1 MTVDSGV
8 IDAAGLRHG
17 AAPIEL
23 VAGKLYLLGASVALD
38 GRISWVPAEVRGWQ
52 PINTYVLLEG
62 TSVLVVDPGVYAHRT
77 IIREQLA
84 LLVEPGR
91 KLSIFLT
98 RPEPDV
104 TGNIGELASCYPV
117 ERLYAGGGPN
127 PFDAFESTMLM
138 DPASRGNRIQMER
151 MLPGFQMPLGLGGE
165 RGVEMLR
172 PTIRLLSTFWG
183 HDAATGTL
191 FTSDSFGHT
200 VQASADDE
208 RVLRHG
214 APSQSDTASVKAHLL
229 AKFGWLAHA
238 KTRSILNNLDEM
250 RGSRVIERIAPSHG
264 LVIEG
269 PEMVKRHLDA
279 VRTVLE
285 ELAA

>member
-1 MTVDSGV
+1 MSTSPS
-8 IDAAGLRHG
+8 
-17 AAPIEL
+17 PIEL
-23 VAGKLYLLGASVALD
+23 VAGRLWLLGASVVLD
-38 GRISWVPAEVRGWQ
+38 GRISWVPADVRGWQ
-52 PINTYVLLEG
+52 PLNTYVLIEG
-62 TSVLVVDPGVYAHRT
+62 DSVLVVDPGVYALRT
-77 IIREQLA
+77 TVREQLA
-84 LLVEPGR
+84 QLVEPGR

-104 TGNIGELASCYPV
+104 TGNIGEIASCYPV

-127 PFDAFESTMLM
+127 PFDAFESATLM

-151 MLPGFQMPLGLGGE
+151 MLPGFQMPLGE
-165 RGVEMLR
+165 ARGVEMLR

-200 VQASADDE
+200 VQARADDD
-208 RVLRHG
+208 RVLRDG
-214 APSQSDTASVKAHLL
+214 APPQSELASVKAHLL

-238 KTRSILNNLDEM
+238 RTRSIIDNLAEM
-250 RGSRVIERIAPSHG
+250 RGRRNIERIAPSHG

-269 PEMVKRHLDA
+269 REMVERHLNA
-279 VRTVLE
+279 LNAVLE

>member
-1 MTVDSGV
+1 MTALARTTN
-8 IDAAGLRHG
+8 AAAVQQVTH
-17 AAPIEL
+17 PIAL
-23 VAGKLYLLGASVALD
+23 VADKLYLLGSSVPLD
-38 GRISWVPAEVRGWQ
+38 GRISWVPPQARGWQ
-52 PINTYVLLEG
+52 PLNTYVLLEG
-62 TSVLVVDPGVYAHRT
+62 ASVLIVDPGVYAHRT

-91 KLSIFLT
+91 KISIFVT

-117 ERLYAGGGPN
+117 EKLYAGGGPN

-151 MLPGFQMPLGLGGE
+151 MLPGFKMPLGDG

-183 HDAATGTL
+183 YDAATGTL

-200 VQASADDE
+200 VQSAPDAP
-208 RVLRHG
+208 RVLRSG
-214 APSQSDTASVKAHLL
+214 ADSQTDPATVKSHLL

-238 KTRSILNNLDEM
+238 KTRSILNNFDEM
-250 RGSRVIERIAPSHG
+250 RGKRVIERIAPCHG

-269 PEMVKRHLDA
+269 PDMVKLHLDA
-279 VRTVLE
+279 VRAVLE
-285 ELAA
+285 ELAS

>member
-1 MTVDSGV
+1 MNMNPNITHITTVTP
-8 IDAAGLRHG
+8 
-17 AAPIEL
+17 APVEL
-23 VAGKLYLLGASVALD
+23 VAGKLYLLGDSIALD
-38 GRISWVPAEVRGWQ
+38 GRISWVPAETRGWQ
-52 PINTYVLLEG
+52 PLNTYVLIEDD
-62 TSVLVVDPGVYAHRT
+62 TVLVIDPGVYAQRT
-77 IIREQLA
+77 IVREQLA
-84 LLVEPGR
+84 TLVAPGR

-127 PFDAFESTMLM
+127 PFDAFESANLM

-151 MLPGFQMPLGLGGE
+151 MLPGFQMPLGAD

-183 HDAATGTL
+183 YDAATRTL

-200 VQASADDE
+200 VQAQRDDD
-208 RVLRHG
+208 RVLRDG

-238 KTRSILNNLDEM
+238 RTRSIINNLDEM
-250 RGSRVIERIAPSHG
+250 RGKRVIERIAPCHG

-269 PEMVKRHLDA
+269 PTLVKQHLDA
-279 VRTVLE
+279 LRQVLE

>member
-1 MTVDSGV
+1 MN
-8 IDAAGLRHG
+8 
-17 AAPIEL
+17 APAFAPPLEL
-23 VAGKLYLLGASVALD
+23 VAGKLYLLGASVPLD
-38 GRISWVPAEVRGWQ
+38 GRISWVPPEARGWQ
-52 PINTYVLLEG
+52 PINSYVLLEG
-62 TSVLVVDPGVYAHRT
+62 ESVLVVDPGVYAHRT

-84 LLVEPGR
+84 TLVEPGR

-127 PFDAFESTMLM
+127 PFDAFESANLM

-151 MLPGFQMPLGLGGE
+151 MPPGYQMPLGEG
-165 RGVEMLR
+165 RGVEVLR
-172 PTIRLLSTFWG
+172 PTIRLLATFWG
-183 HDAATGTL
+183 YDAATRTL

-200 VQASADDE
+200 VQAAPGDD
-208 RVLRHG
+208 RVLRSG
-214 APSQSDTASVKAHLL
+214 APDQAGIAMVKAHLL
-229 AKFGWLAHA
+229 AKFGWLARA
-238 KTRSILNNLDEM
+238 KTRSIIDNLDEM
-250 RGSRVIERIAPSHG
+250 RGNRAIDRIAPGHG

-269 PEMVKRHLDA
+269 RAMVERHLDA
-279 VRTVLE
+279 VRAVLQ